1 MYKKVLAVFSALTVF
16 LTSLTACDNKNDN
29 SSGKPL
35 VYASFYAV
43 YDFTK
48 KVAGDKIQ
56 VENMIPA
63 GVDAHHWE
71 PSPSDIRDLEN
82 ADLLITNG
90 VEFEGWVDSVTE
102 SLANK
107 ELKIIDTSEGIDL
120 LENTSYADADEESHD
135 EEEEHHDEEDN
146 HDEEEHEHS
155 HGEYD
160 PHIWTSLKN
169 AVKQMENIKN
179 ALCELDPDNKDYYEA
194 NYNEQKSKFLAL
206 DEEYSEAAKN
216 FSQKTLVVSH
226 KAFSYLCRDYGLEQ
240 IALRGISAEN
250 EPDAG
255 TLKTIVDTLK
265 EENVKSVFYEE
276 FINQKVSQEIAKE
289 VNADLY
295 ELSPAETLSQEQIDN
310 GEDYLSVMKKNL
322 ETLKEALK

>member
-29 SSGKPL
+29 SSEKPL

-146 HDEEEHEHS
+146 RDEEEHEHS

-206 DEEYSEAAKN
+206 HEEYSEAAKN